1 MFKNYMKIALRNL
14 QKHKGYAAINIGG
27 LAIGIACCILISL
40 YVHFELSY
48 DRYHKHAGSI
58 YRVAMDY
65 KSEDRSFQ
73 TPILVAS
80 MGPVLKEEFPE
91 VEEMVRLFTYSWKE
105 TALVTIGEKHFYEG
119 RFFLADKAF
128 FDVFSCEFIKGD
140 PRVALQA
147 PNSIVIT
154 EDTAKKY
161 FGEDEPIGK
170 ILSVTN
176 LGRADFQVTGVVKD
190 VPANSHLKFDLLAP
204 LESGESLYWKEFT
217 QGWRGSSFY
226 TYVKLS
232 AQTKPSDFEAKLP
245 LLVDK
250 YLKGDR
256 NSSRLYLQSL
266 TKIHLHSH
274 MGSDELEPG
283 NSWGNLYFFILI
295 VLFILALAC
304 INYINLATAR
314 SSKRAKEVG
323 LRKVVGANKNQLIRQ
338 FLGESMLFSFL
349 AFPVAMLL
357 AEVLLPTFNRIV
369 GRELSLLSLNN
380 LWVLVMLLGVAVG
393 VGAVSGSY
401 PAFLISSFQPV
412 RIIRGLSSA
421 SSSKSMTRNILV
433 VVQFAISIAF
443 IFITVVTKQQ
453 LSFIRDKNA
462 GFNKEH
468 VVVLPIKDY
477 ESTQS
482 YPVFKNELLENPDI
496 LFVTASRQLPSSIR
510 FKQLVEVDGKIT
522 DEEIRMD
529 WNGVDFDFIETYGI
543 EVIEGRNFDRNRP
556 ADAASAY
563 ILNETAVKS
572 LGWTSALG
580 KKFQLSNE
588 GLARAEFTPGEI
600 IGVVKDFHFQS
611 FHSSIE
617 PLVLKI
623 RPIDVNF
630 VSARIR
636 SDNVSGVLSFIKL
649 KWEKINPTRP
659 FEYFFFDDHFNR
671 MYRTEA
677 DLQNI
682 FRYSSVLAILI
693 ASLGV
698 FGLASFKVEQRT
710 KEIGIRKILGASAS
724 KIILLLSGDFVRLV
738 LIANVIAWPVGY
750 FVMHR
755 WLQDYAYR
763 VGIGW
768 QAFVFSAIL
777 ALAVALITISYQSI
791 KAAVAN
797 PSKALR
803 YE

>member
-1 MFKNYMKIALRNL
+1 MFKNYLKIALRNI
-14 QKHKGYAAINIGG
+14 QKQKGFTAINIGG
-27 LAIGIACCILISL
+27 LSIGIACCILISL

-48 DRYHKHAGSI
+48 DRYHEHAGSI
-58 YRVAMDY
+58 YRVALNY

-73 TPILVAS
+73 TPILAAS

-105 TALVTIGEKHFYEG
+105 TALVAIGEKHFYEG
-119 RFFLADKAF
+119 RFFLADKTF

-140 PRVALQA
+140 PQVAFESV
-147 PNSIVIT
+147 NSIVIT
-154 EDTAKKY
+154 DETAKKY
-161 FGEDEPIGK
+161 FGEDDPVGK

-176 LGRADFQVTGVVKD
+176 LGKVDYQITGVVKN
-190 VPANSHLKFDLLAP
+190 VPSNSHLKFDLLAP
-204 LESGESLYWKEFT
+204 LESGESLYWKDFT
-217 QGWRGSSFY
+217 QGWRNSFY
-226 TYVKLS
+226 TYVRLS
-232 AQTKPSDFEAKLP
+232 GQTRPSDFEAKLP

-250 YLKGDR
+250 HLKGDR
-256 NSSRLYLQSL
+256 GSYHFYLQSL

-283 NSWGNLYFFILI
+283 NSMGNLYFFILI
-295 VLFILALAC
+295 SLFILSLAC

-314 SSKRAKEVG
+314 SSKRAKEVA

-349 AFPVAMLL
+349 AFPVALLL
-357 AEVLLPTFNRIV
+357 AEFLLPTFNRIV
-369 GRELSLLSLNN
+369 GRELSILSLNN
-380 LWVLVMLLGVAVG
+380 LWVLVVLFGVAVG

-401 PAFLISSFQPV
+401 PAFFISSYQPV
-412 RIIRGLSSA
+412 RIIRGFSSS
-421 SSSKSMTRNILV
+421 SSSKSLIRNILV

-443 IFITVVTKQQ
+443 IFVTVVTKQQ
-453 LSFIRDKNA
+453 LSFIRGKNA

-468 VVVLPIKDY
+468 VVVVPVKDY
-477 ESTQS
+477 GSSQS

-496 LFVTASRQLPSSIR
+496 LYVTASRQLPSNIR
-510 FKQLVEVDGKIT
+510 FKMLVEVDGKIT

-529 WNGVDFDFIETYGI
+529 WNGVDFDFLETYGM
-543 EVIEGRNFDRNRP
+543 EVVEGRNFDRNRST
-556 ADAASAY
+556 DAASAY
-563 ILNETAVKS
+563 MLNETAVKR

-611 FHSSIE
+611 FHSNIE

-623 RPIDVNF
+623 RPRGVNF
-630 VSARIR
+630 FSAKIK
-636 SDNVSGVLSFIKL
+636 SENVSSALSFIKS
-649 KWEKINPTRP
+649 KWEKINPTQP
-659 FEYFFFDDHFNR
+659 FEYFFFDDHFNS

-682 FRYSSVLAILI
+682 FHYSSVLAILI

-724 KIILLLSGDFVRLV
+724 NIILLLSRDFARLV

-750 FVMHR
+750 FVMDR

-763 VGIGW
+763 ISIGW
-768 QAFVFSAIL
+768 KAFVFSAML
-777 ALAVALITISYQSI
+777 ALAVALMTVSYQSI

-797 PSKALR
+797 PANALR
-803 YE
+803 HE